1 MRLLVGLFLLLEVN
15 AIAQTYTELALRR
28 AQYLLNGTTPTDEE
42 FALYGVDEN
51 AYKAAVRQ
59 MINDERFYDSVLR
72 YHERIFGVGLPDEY
86 LIELI
91 NEDIDGKQ
99 DKFASLTCDRREGAN
114 SRFICAWTKD
124 YEDGKGTGCPES
136 QEVAASVFWYPEI
149 AAWVCPSVI
158 TNCGQDLSKCFIQ
171 YGDEEA
177 AKNAELGATE
187 TFDSRFAVIKSLSRQ
202 AAGIATA
209 IAVEN
214 YPYTK
219 ILEPGVTAVD
229 GAIAHFYQQT
239 HHFKIDQLNLNSQV
253 LEFLPQLSL
262 TDTRFKLIK
271 AGGDNYSRGG
281 VISSFGWLRRYDKNR
296 TRANELYKRLL
307 CRNFTAELPAI
318 FPQDP
323 GNLRTAAACRSCHE
337 VLDPL
342 ADFFLSWGEGAEI
355 YTGSSAAVDTS
366 FAGCQ
371 GSSVQELAQCVQ
383 QLPGFQTCTVQNVWE
398 WVVGRGFYKEESDLR
413 DGLVEYF
420 QTTNYSFRELVYAI
434 VTHPVFMTAAR
445 TDALVTDPLE
455 APPLGEVPTVEAE
468 CDTVISYA
476 ADIAPLSAN
485 NCDQCHSAG
494 SDRQDLTTEDQW
506 AALGETAVGMMVSG
520 SMPPGGFNES
530 VQTLAQ
536 NVKCWLEQ

>member
-296 TRANELYKRLL
+296 TRE
-307 CRNFTAELPAI
+307 
-318 FPQDP
+318 
-323 GNLRTAAACRSCHE
+323 
-337 VLDPL
+337 
-342 ADFFLSWGEGAEI
+342 
-355 YTGSSAAVDTS
+355 
-366 FAGCQ
+366 
-371 GSSVQELAQCVQ
+371 
-383 QLPGFQTCTVQNVWE
+383 
-398 WVVGRGFYKEESDLR
+398 
-413 DGLVEYF
+413 
-420 QTTNYSFRELVYAI
+420 
-434 VTHPVFMTAAR
+434 
-445 TDALVTDPLE
+445 
-455 APPLGEVPTVEAE
+455 
-468 CDTVISYA
+468 
-476 ADIAPLSAN
+476 
-485 NCDQCHSAG
+485 
-494 SDRQDLTTEDQW
+494 
-506 AALGETAVGMMVSG
+506 
-520 SMPPGGFNES
+520 
-530 VQTLAQ
+530 
-536 NVKCWLEQ
+536 